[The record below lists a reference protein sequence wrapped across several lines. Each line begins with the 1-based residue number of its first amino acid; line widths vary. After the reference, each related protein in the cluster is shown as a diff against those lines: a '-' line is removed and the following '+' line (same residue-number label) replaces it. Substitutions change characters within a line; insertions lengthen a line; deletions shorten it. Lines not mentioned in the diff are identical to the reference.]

1 MSDLY
6 NGKWLRRW
14 SLSSTGQPE
23 CIEDAVNVELISTED
38 RQAIEVR
45 NVGIHQAIA
54 DEETLF
60 AAYLVPEPGEGVTK
74 TMRVYEESTFD
85 EETGEEELHWHM
97 EPRPEWVAWDA
108 AQEVIAGASPEILA
122 LRRVRMGKPLAEEPV
137 DGEPVVE
144 GPDPFE
150 ADVDLVNET
159 WNTPIEITIK
169 PEMPDLN
176 SAQFWG
182 VVYATGN
189 EVEIAAYIAQV
200 ALVDPV
206 AAGLI
211 RGRVERSGAY
221 RRYDPLTLEMQAW
234 RGMPDQEFNALWQ
247 WAAAS

>member
-14 SLSSTGQPE
+14 SLSSSGQPE
-23 CIEDAVNVELISTED
+23 CVEDAVNVELISLVH
-38 RQAIEVR
+38 RQAIETR
-45 NVGIHQAIA
+45 NAGIHQAIA
-54 DEETLF
+54 DEEALF
-60 AAYLVPEPGEGVTK
+60 AASLVQEPGEDVTR

-97 EPRPEWVAWDA
+97 EPRPEWVLWDA

-137 DGEPVVE
+137 EGEPVVE

-150 ADVDLVNET
+150 ADLELINET
-159 WNTPIEITIK
+159 WNTLIEITIK
-169 PEMPDLN
+169 PEMPNLN

-189 EVEIAAYIAQV
+189 EVEIAAYIDQV

-211 RGRVERSGAY
+211 RGRVERSEAY
-221 RRYDPLTLEMQAW
+221 RRYDPLTLEMQSW
-234 RGMPDQEFNALWQ
+234 RGMSDQEFNALWQ